1 MPETHWPERR
11 DVNMSTLLAQ
21 VYINYV
27 GKLQDG
33 KTVHSN
39 GEEKPYK
46 FKLGKFWQTPSA
58 YLTIPCL
65 GLPFRM
71 HVLLTAGSEKV
82 MRGWNLGI
90 TGKTTLELAV
100 LYML

>member
-1 MPETHWPERR
+1 MNADLVCIQYLKIYMPETHWPERR
-11 DVNMSTLLAQ
+11 NVNMSTLLVQ

-46 FKLGKFWQTPSA
+46 FKLGKF
-58 YLTIPCL
+58 
-65 GLPFRM
+65 
-71 HVLLTAGSEKV
+71 
-82 MRGWNLGI
+82 
-90 TGKTTLELAV
+90 
-100 LYML
+100 